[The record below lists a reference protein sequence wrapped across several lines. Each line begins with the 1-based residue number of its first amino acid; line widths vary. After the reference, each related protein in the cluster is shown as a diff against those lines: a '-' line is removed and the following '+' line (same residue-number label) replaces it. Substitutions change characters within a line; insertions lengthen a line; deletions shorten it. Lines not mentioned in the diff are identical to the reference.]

1 MLCCAQTFF
10 FEGSAQREL
19 AILKEMTSGKFR
31 HENLCTV
38 LHVCVEKAPVQ
49 SHSGELVYVHGCIP
63 YPLKM
68 KMNTLPLTVGRLL
81 THSSY
86 VVFEYCSGTDL
97 FNFLVTGPFEKINR

>member
-1 MLCCAQTFF
+1 MLIGVVFAQTFF

-49 SHSGELVYVHGCIP
+49 SHSGEFTYMVVY
-63 YPLKM
+63 
-68 KMNTLPLTVGRLL
+68 R
-81 THSSY
+81 THSENENENPTTHCREVAHSCQLCG
-86 VVFEYCSGTDL
+86 V
-97 FNFLVTGPFEKINR
+97 